1 MSLFSQQGF
10 LWKSPFLVGP
20 LIAPLGGGQV
30 MMIFSPLDTCLVAT
44 FLGQRRI
51 KAIIYLRAISWAL
64 ETRGWE
70 ITLCFLSR

>member
-1 MSLFSQQGF
+1 MEV
-10 LWKSPFLVGP
+10 PFLVGP
-20 LIAPLGGGQV
+20 LIAPLGGQV
-30 MMIFSPLDTCLVAT
+30 MMIFSPLGTCLVAA

-64 ETRGWE
+64 ETRGSE